1 MICVSRL
8 VVINLPS
15 VWPPT
20 RSTHSEKMDSKGKT
34 SAQQAGLMDFQRPLQ
49 FHTKRGYIK
58 WFSKL
63 SRCQRAR
70 NFPGRMHTRF

>member
-1 MICVSRL
+1 MICLSRL

-20 RSTHSEKMDSKGKT
+20 RSKRSKRDYKT
-34 SAQQAGLMDFQRPLQ
+34 FAQQDGLRDFQRPLQ

-58 WFSKL
+58 WFNKL
-63 SRCQRAR
+63 SHCKRVR
-70 NFPGRMHTRF
+70 NFPSRMHPRL

>member
-1 MICVSRL
+1 MICLSRL

-15 VWPPT
+15 VWPST
-20 RSTHSEKMDSKGKT
+20 RSEKKDSKASKACAPPT
-34 SAQQAGLMDFQRPLQ
+34 GLRDFQRPLQ

-63 SRCQRAR
+63 SRCQRTR
-70 NFPGRMHTRF
+70 YIPGRMHPRL

>member
-1 MICVSRL
+1 MICASRL

-15 VWPPT
+15 VWPPSRT
-20 RSTHSEKMDSKGKT
+20 SRSEKRDAKDGGQKT
-34 SAQQAGLMDFQRPLQ
+34 EPKDFQRPLQ

-58 WFSKL
+58 WFSRL

-70 NFPGRMHTRF
+70 SLSGRMQPRL